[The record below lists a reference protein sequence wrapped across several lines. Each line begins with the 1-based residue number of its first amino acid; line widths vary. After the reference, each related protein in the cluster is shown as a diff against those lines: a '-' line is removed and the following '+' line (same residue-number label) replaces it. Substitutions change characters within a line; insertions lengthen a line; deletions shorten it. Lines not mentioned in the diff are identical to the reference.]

1 MEKNKKQHITLSEWM
16 EQMRLL
22 CIKNKHSVKIKYN
35 SEQALALFYIK
46 NELVDSRKLY
56 RI

>member
-1 MEKNKKQHITLSEWM
+1 MENNKKPHPTFSEWI

-22 CIKNKHSVKIKYN
+22 CIQNKHSVKIKYN
-35 SEQALALFYIK
+35 SEQAIALFYIK
-46 NELVDSRKLY
+46 NKLVDSRKLY